1 MGTFLFGWAACC
13 RPGDLPLNKA
23 SGGGTEGGRA
33 FLPLNKASG
42 GGGAEGGRAFSGGAE
57 AGRAFGCGTV
67 GGRAFCGGAEGGRAG
82 ERNGRTCS

>member
-1 MGTFLFGWAACC
+1 MCVGTFLFGWAACC

-23 SGGGTEGGRA
+23 FGGSTEGCRA
-33 FLPLNKASG
+33 FS
-42 GGGAEGGRAFSGGAE
+42 GGAEGGRAV
-57 AGRAFGCGTV
+57 GCGTV

>member
-13 RPGDLPLNKA
+13 RPGD
-23 SGGGTEGGRA
+23 
-33 FLPLNKASG
+33 LPLNKASG

>member
-1 MGTFLFGWAACC
+1 MCVGTFLFGWAARC

-23 SGGGTEGGRA
+23 SGGGT
-33 FLPLNKASG
+33 
-42 GGGAEGGRAFSGGAE
+42 EGGRAFSGGAE